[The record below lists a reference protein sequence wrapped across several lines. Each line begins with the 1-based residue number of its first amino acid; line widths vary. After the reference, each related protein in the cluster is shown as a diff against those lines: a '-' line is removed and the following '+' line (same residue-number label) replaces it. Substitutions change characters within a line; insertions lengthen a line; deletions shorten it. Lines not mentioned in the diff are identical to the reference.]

1 MPLEKGGTFGLCAS
15 MPDVG
20 GCAMTVLSPILMRSD
35 ETLCIK
41 QAMDY
46 AGKSDKTIRRWIKGY
61 RIGRQSIDGG
71 PYDVSVL
78 ALEMAMHGD
87 FTALE
92 ILRAGHR
99 SAPEV
104 RRYLDFLGLPE

>member
-1 MPLEKGGTFGLCAS
+1 MVAP
-15 MPDVG
+15 V
-20 GCAMTVLSPILMRSD
+20 LMRPD
-35 ETLCIK
+35 EMLCIK

-46 AGKSDKTIRRWIKGY
+46 TRKSDKTIRRWIKRYGIA
-61 RIGRQSIDGG
+61 RRSMDGG
-71 PYDVSVL
+71 PYQVSVI

-87 FTALE
+87 FAALE
-92 ILRAGHR
+92 MLRSGQR